1 MATIA
6 RIQTLIVQQK
16 IEDNIKKEDDSK
28 VQQEKVKANFEAMN
42 EEPTNDKKVK
52 GKEMKDD
59 VASDI
64 KENGEEP
71 KERRH
76 FFVFDTR
83 SMVMVLGTTEALWY
97 IFNLV
102 GSFMVISESVFDYAM
117 RISASTGRTF
127 QTGVLAFA
135 LFSMSCSFFRT
146 ASNSYSLM

>member
-1 MATIA
+1 M
-6 RIQTLIVQQK
+6 K
-16 IEDNIKKEDDSK
+16 DNIKKEDDSQGQ
-28 VQQEKVKANFEAMN
+28 VQEKAVKANFEAMN
-42 EEPTNDKKVK
+42 EEPTKDK

-64 KENGEEP
+64 KENGDEP

-76 FFVFDTR
+76 FFVLDTR
-83 SMVMVLGTTEALWY
+83 SMVMVLGTMEALWY
-97 IFNLV
+97 IINMV

-135 LFSMSCSFFRT
+135 LFSIVHFSAQHQINT
-146 ASNSYSLM
+146 YSLIYVHTIKV

>member
-1 MATIA
+1 M
-6 RIQTLIVQQK
+6 
-16 IEDNIKKEDDSK
+16 EDNIKKEDDSK
-28 VQQEKVKANFEAMN
+28 GQQEKVKANFEAMN
-42 EEPTNDKKVK
+42 EESTNDKKVK

-64 KENGEEP
+64 KENGDEP

-76 FFVFDTR
+76 FFVLDTR
-83 SMVMVLGTTEALWY
+83 SMVMVLGTMEALWY
-97 IFNLV
+97 IINMV

-135 LFSMSCSFFRT
+135 LFSIVHFSAQHQINT
-146 ASNSYSLM
+146 YSLIYVHTIKV

>member
-1 MATIA
+1 M
-6 RIQTLIVQQK
+6 K
-16 IEDNIKKEDDSK
+16 DNIKKEDDSQG
-28 VQQEKVKANFEAMN
+28 QQEKAVKANFEAMN
-42 EEPTNDKKVK
+42 EEPTKDN

-64 KENGEEP
+64 KENDEEP

-76 FFVFDTR
+76 FFVLDTR
-83 SMVMVLGTTEALWY
+83 SMVMVLGTMEALWY
-97 IFNLV
+97 IINMV

-135 LFSMSCSFFRT
+135 LFSIVHFSAQHQINT
-146 ASNSYSLM
+146 YSLIYVHTIKV